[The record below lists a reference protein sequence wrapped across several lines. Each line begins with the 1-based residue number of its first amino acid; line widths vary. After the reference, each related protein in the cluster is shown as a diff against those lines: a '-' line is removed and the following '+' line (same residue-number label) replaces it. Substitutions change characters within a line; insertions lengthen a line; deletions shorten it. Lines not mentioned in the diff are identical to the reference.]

1 VDSVNQTLRFTTWVL
16 FFLFN
21 FYSISPTYIVQFSSN
36 GTGRQFPQYTHTR
49 VKALTNKTFHLPG
62 IEEMNGDFHHH
73 DSQGNDLIRIEKKS
87 AVTRLGVNTKP
98 TLILYCSQLS
108 DPGNSDNVI
117 IQTRR
122 SEIDRDYKQ
131 RVKDAF
137 YPNITGLSPPSLL
150 S

>member
-1 VDSVNQTLRFTTWVL
+1 MNQTFRFTTWLL

-21 FYSISPTYIVQFSSN
+21 IYSISPTYIVQSSSD
-36 GTGRQFPQYTHTR
+36 GTGYQLQHCIIGS
-49 VKALTNKTFHLPG
+49 VLTNRTFHLPG
-62 IEEMNGDFHHH
+62 IEEMNGDFHNH

-87 AVTRLGVNTKP
+87 AITRMGINPKP
-98 TLILYCSQLS
+98 RLIIYFSQLS
-108 DPGNSDNVI
+108 DSSNSDNVI

-131 RVKDAF
+131 RVKDAL

>member
-1 VDSVNQTLRFTTWVL
+1 VNQTLRFTTWL
-16 FFLFN
+16 LLFLFN
-21 FYSISPTYIVQFSSN
+21 LYSIFPIYIVQSSSD
-36 GTGRQFPQYTHTR
+36 GTAYHPRSYKRGSAF
-49 VKALTNKTFHLPG
+49 TNRTFRLPG
-62 IEEMNGDFHHH
+62 IEEMNGDFHNH

-108 DPGNSDNVI
+108 DSSDSDNVI
-117 IQTRR
+117 IQTKR
-122 SEIDRDYKQ
+122 SKIDRDYKQ
-131 RVKDAF
+131 HVKDAF